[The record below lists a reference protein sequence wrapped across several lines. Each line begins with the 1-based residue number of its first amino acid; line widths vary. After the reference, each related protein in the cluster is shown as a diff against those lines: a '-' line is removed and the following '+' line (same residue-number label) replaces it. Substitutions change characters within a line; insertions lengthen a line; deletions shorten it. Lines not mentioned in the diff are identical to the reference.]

1 MSLVST
7 SKKTRSEQSQNSGPG
22 SKSPPGSYT
31 EMSRLLGARQLAKD
45 INLFARAPARAQMQG
60 ESRSRFRGRGMEFE
74 EARLYAPGD
83 DVRTIDWR
91 VTARTGKAHTKV
103 FHEERE
109 RPVHILVD
117 QRSNMFFGSQNLF
130 KSVFAA
136 ETAAILAWAA
146 LEGSDRI
153 GGQIVGDIR
162 ETDFRAKRSHHS
174 VLRFIRELQTF
185 NHELPGETA
194 PQLNLAGMLTECERL
209 VRPGT
214 AVFVISDFI
223 DFDEA
228 AQRSLAMIGR
238 HADITLIRIQDPLE
252 TQIPRVGRTRITDGQ
267 QEADVVLDATS
278 VKRIQAHLKRQNEQ
292 IVSAVTLAK
301 AGLISAT
308 TTDNPLAILRKHY
321 PR

>member
-7 SKKTRSEQSQNSGPG
+7 PKTRRQAKAQSSH
-22 SKSPPGSYT
+22 SDSSWPPGSYT
-31 EMSRLLGARQLAKD
+31 EMSRLLGARQLAQD

-103 FHEERE
+103 FREERE

-136 ETAAILAWAA
+136 EIAAILAWAA

-153 GGQIVGDIR
+153 GGQIVGDSR

-174 VLRFIRELQTF
+174 VLRFIRELQNF

-194 PQLNLAGMLTECERL
+194 RLNLAEMLTECERL

-223 DFDEA
+223 DFDEE
-228 AQRSLAMIGR
+228 AQRSLTMIGR
-238 HADITLIRIQDPLE
+238 HADITLIKILDPLE
-252 TQIPRVGRTRITDGQ
+252 SQIPKVGRTRITDGQ
-267 QEADVVLDATS
+267 QEAEVVLDGAS
-278 VKRIQAHLKRQNEQ
+278 VKRIEAHLKRQNEQ
-292 IVSAVTLAK
+292 LITAANLAK
-301 AGLISAT
+301 AGIISAT
-308 TTDNPLAILRKHY
+308 TTDNPLAVLRKHY